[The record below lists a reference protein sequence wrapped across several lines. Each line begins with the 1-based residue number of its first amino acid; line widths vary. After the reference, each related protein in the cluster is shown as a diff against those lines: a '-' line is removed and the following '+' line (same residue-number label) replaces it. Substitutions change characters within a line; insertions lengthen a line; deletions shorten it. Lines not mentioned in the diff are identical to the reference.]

1 MRFLKNKIARAR
13 ESSLLFAQKNA
24 PNEAQIPAAPTT
36 ELPRFKVEIKQEERI
51 SFRTEPSPP
60 QRSMRTRFGPVVH
73 RREAISNKNIVK
85 NYSRAM
91 VNFALSNMAVVYL
104 EKIIK
109 NEPAFNMEGFKK
121 FMEEQREEITSIKRL
136 RDILMLCRE
145 DGQQLISY
153 KRVFKALSLVFIKKF
168 SVNWIYSSK
177 IADKLIHVK
186 YRFKMLRRVQN
197 PEYFTYLEDFAH
209 K

>member
-13 ESSLLFAQKNA
+13 ESSQLLQK
-24 PNEAQIPAAPTT
+24 PAAT
-36 ELPRFKVEIKQEERI
+36 EPGNDLPIVKEEERI
-51 SFRTEPSPP
+51 SFKTEPSPP

-91 VNFALSNMAVVYL
+91 VNFAVSGIAVSYL
-104 EKIIK
+104 EKITRY
-109 NEPAFNMEGFKK
+109 EPSFNMEGFKK

-136 RDILMLCRE
+136 RDILLICRE
-145 DGQQLISY
+145 DSAALTSF